1 MKIRPLGDRVALKQ
15 FEAEE
20 TTKSGIILT
29 NNMKEKP
36 SIFEVVVVGDGKL
49 ADGSTTEMI
58 LKVGD
63 KVACNKFSG
72 LTIKID
78 EIDYTIVKQG
88 DILAIVED

>member
-1 MKIRPLGDRVALKQ
+1 MKIRPLGDRVALVQ

-29 NNMKEKP
+29 NSMKEKP
-36 SIFEVVVVGDGKL
+36 SLFEVAVVGDGKL
-49 ADGSTTEMI
+49 SDGTTTEMV

-63 KVACNKFSG
+63 KVACNKYSG

-78 EIDYTIVKQG
+78 DTDYTVVKQS
-88 DILAIVED
+88 DILAVIED

>member
-1 MKIRPLGDRVALKQ
+1 MKIRPLSDRVALKQ

-36 SIFEVVVVGDGKL
+36 SIFEVVVVGDG
-49 ADGSTTEMI
+49 AQPDGTKVEMF

-63 KVACNKFSG
+63 KVACNKYSG
-72 LTIKID
+72 LTIKVD
-78 EIDYTIVKQG
+78 EVEYTVVKQT
-88 DILAIVED
+88 DILAVIED